1 MNQRKPTLSLEGVN
15 APLGVHIEGVSKRF
29 GRVEALRDVSLT
41 IEPGS
46 FSVLIGPSGCGKTT
60 LLRMIGAL
68 DTPTEGSLRYVDP
81 QGRAVESSARA
92 LSYGFQEPRLLPWL
106 SVYDNVALPRS
117 LKGEPTS
124 AQHHDILELRERV
137 GLTEAKD
144 KRPHELS
151 GGMKMRAA
159 IARALMTKPRLLLL
173 DEPFG
178 ALDEITKNRL
188 DDELLSLWQRLNM
201 TVVLVTHSLSEAV
214 YLGERVHILSAHPGE
229 LSATLNIELGERSPE
244 SRATEGFAR
253 YVAEA
258 HRLLALAELKSSS
271 VQETGGER

>member
-1 MNQRKPTLSLEGVN
+1 MKENLGPIGVR
-15 APLGVHIEGVSKRF
+15 LREVSRRF
-29 GRVEALRDVSLT
+29 GAVEALSEVSFE
-41 IEPGS
+41 IPAGS

-68 DTPTEGSLRYVDP
+68 DSPTAGAIQYLDRDGQEVPS
-81 QGRAVESSARA
+81 EARS

-106 SVYDNVALPRS
+106 SVYDNVSLP
-117 LKGEPTS
+117 
-124 AQHHDILELRERV
+124 LELRGEPAQAQRPIIEDMLERV
-137 GLTEAKD
+137 GLSDALY

-159 IARALMTKPRLLLL
+159 IARALITQPRLLLL

-178 ALDEITKNRL
+178 ALDEITKGRL
-188 DDELLSLWQRLNM
+188 DDELLSLWQRLEV

-214 YLGERVHILSAHPGE
+214 YLGQQVNILAARPGRLSSQLNVE
-229 LSATLNIELGERSPE
+229 LDQRDPSTKTSEE
-244 SRATEGFAR
+244 FAR

-258 HRLLALAELKSSS
+258 HRLLAIAELS
-271 VQETGGER
+271 VTEGEVAHV